1 MTLSMKFWRTN
12 MAYTQQIRILEEK
25 LKQLGLG
32 PHDSE
37 NIYKVLQIQS
47 EIKKMHRLEWE
58 ENHERIKMDEER

>member
-1 MTLSMKFWRTN
+1 

-47 EIKKMHRLEWE
+47 EIKKMHRLEW
-58 ENHERIKMDEER
+58 